1 MHELSQ
7 RQDQDLE
14 SDARMTSEEI
24 LATVLGERSGYVR
37 GKGYGAEPSRKR
49 NRPQSTDT
57 SVVESVRAQLQE
69 EFDKKFE
76 EEREKMEAERAKM
89 EEERAKMEE
98 EREKMHQERA
108 QFEQRLMEQ
117 MEQKIQAQ
125 FAALMQKGQQN
136 APTSSSHSIDPS
148 I

>member
-7 RQDQDLE
+7 QQDQDLE

-24 LATVLGERSGYVR
+24 LTTVLGERSGYVR

-49 NRPQSTDT
+49 NRPQSTDS

-69 EFDKKFE
+69 EFDKKFQE
-76 EEREKMEAERAKM
+76 EIQKLEAERAKM
-89 EEERAKMEE
+89 EEER
-98 EREKMHQERA
+98 EKIQQERV

-117 MEQKIQAQ
+117 MEQRIQAQ
-125 FAALMQKGQQN
+125 FAALMQKGQ
-136 APTSSSHSIDPS
+136 AHGATSSHSIEPS

>member
-7 RQDQDLE
+7 QQDQDLE

-49 NRPQSTDT
+49 NRPQSTDS

-69 EFDKKFE
+69 EFDKKFQ
-76 EEREKMEAERAKM
+76 EEREKMEVERAV
-89 EEERAKMEE
+89 ERAKMEE
-98 EREKMHQERA
+98 EREKIQQERV

-117 MEQKIQAQ
+117 MEQRIQAQ
-125 FAALMQKGQQN
+125 FAALMQKGQPHG
-136 APTSSSHSIDPS
+136 ATSSHSIEPS
-148 I
+148 T